1 MLVGSK
7 GETSLETL
15 FCILT
20 LICTVGVFATILS
33 SVAMVMEQME
43 QKTKDYKKD
52 KETMNTFFSMNEIN

>member
-43 QKTKDYKKD
+43 
-52 KETMNTFFSMNEIN
+52 